1 MTHSLPPNFDISALQ
16 SILVKSKAPE
26 DLGSSTEVKV
36 EIPPLQE
43 WRFELNSKDKLKIK
57 LLKGEAEIFGTEL
70 SPNVQYTFQGS
81 LKSSISSF
89 KGCTI
94 SYDGCVPASEYV
106 SDESCLSPYLN
117 LHLSLEKMRRA
128 AVAANSPDLVPRV
141 LIIGNKDSGKTSLSK
156 ILSSYAERM
165 DHIPLLVNLD
175 TSTPQFVVP
184 GSMTATAISDMFNVE
199 NINLGET
206 ITTGVTFYHQKQP
219 LVKTYG
225 LENRSTNLKLYKYL
239 LEKLGQSIGKRIS
252 NDPSIASS
260 GIIVDTPSFS
270 SADSDL
276 IQFIVEKLNIN
287 VLVVIGNERFL
298 VDLKKK
304 FSNSSLSNKNNL
316 NLIKV
321 NKSGGVVDKDEKYE
335 REILQ
340 RCIREYFY
348 GFDSI
353 ILSPYTFTTTISEL
367 IILKPVEVDTRMANL
382 AFLSGDMT
390 DQDEEDEQI
399 GNGGTIPTDF
409 KKLIERVENPNSAML
424 SNAVLSIV
432 SSEKIDFSKYY
443 STNELNDQLYQ
454 NVLNSS
460 TIGFG
465 YVSYC
470 NDEENRLKLLV
481 PLPVQQLP
489 SKILILT
496 QFRYHE

>member
-1 MTHSLPPNFDISALQ
+1 
-16 SILVKSKAPE
+16 
-26 DLGSSTEVKV
+26 
-36 EIPPLQE
+36 
-43 WRFELNSKDKLKIK
+43 
-57 LLKGEAEIFGTEL
+57 
-70 SPNVQYTFQGS
+70 
-81 LKSSISSF
+81 
-89 KGCTI
+89 
-94 SYDGCVPASEYV
+94 
-106 SDESCLSPYLN
+106 
-117 LHLSLEKMRRA
+117 
-128 AVAANSPDLVPRV
+128 
-141 LIIGNKDSGKTSLSK
+141 
-156 ILSSYAERM
+156 
-165 DHIPLLVNLD
+165 
-175 TSTPQFVVP
+175 
-184 GSMTATAISDMFNVE
+184 MTATAISDMFNVE

-225 LENRSTNLKLYKYL
+225 LENRATNLKLYKYL
-239 LEKLGQSIGKRIS
+239 LEKLGQSIDKRIS
-252 NDPSIASS
+252 NDSSIASS

-304 FSNSSLSNKNNL
+304 FNNSSFSSKNNL